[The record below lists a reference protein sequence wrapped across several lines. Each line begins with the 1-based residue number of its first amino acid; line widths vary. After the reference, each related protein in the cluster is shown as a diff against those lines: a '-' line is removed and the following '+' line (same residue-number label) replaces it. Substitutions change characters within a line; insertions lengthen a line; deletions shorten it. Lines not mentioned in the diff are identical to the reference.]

1 MTLFQ
6 NMRITHK
13 ISALMVGLVL
23 GFILIGVTYYIQ
35 VNLSEN
41 TRNIENQAFE
51 YQRLLGQ
58 LESQSL
64 QLQIATGGV
73 SMAEG
78 SEKIDQLY
86 SGLSDTIAAI
96 KALSLASTY
105 MAEIK
110 EITGLLNQHKTLSD
124 SPIFTVSTQLS
135 TQHSPELSPEQ
146 DSELGVETEVLT
158 EVINPEIATV
168 LTRIHTILNTLAA
181 KSKTNLATISEEAT
195 EQAQITQAAVT
206 GIIFIVA
213 MMTAVGIYLL
223 YKSIVFPLIHM
234 QSVIRRINRGKTNA
248 RVKVLT
254 QDELGD
260 LGFAFNKLFDER
272 INQLEQQSKENERL
286 NNSIISLIRAL
297 GAIANKDLT
306 VKVPVSSDITGTISD
321 AVNLLTSETAQTL
334 REVKDI
340 SHEVND
346 VSEHL
351 QEQSQLVMQFADNE
365 RRHIIATS
373 KALKVLS
380 SAMND
385 VAQHSEEANAS
396 AAQAINNT
404 RAARGTVNKTVSG
417 IRAIRETISETEKR
431 MKRLGDRS
439 QEVSGVVNLIN
450 TIAERTHILAL
461 NASMHAAS
469 AGEAGKGFAVVA
481 DEVQRLAESARTSTE
496 EISTM
501 VNNMRVETADT
512 ATMMN
517 TLISQVAEGSRMA
530 EEAGQQME
538 ATETTTE
545 QLVETVKLIAEQ
557 AIQQADV
564 ANRVKDRSG
573 IIRGFTDKTEKQL
586 QEQRIFTDNL
596 KQYADTLVKHVN
608 VFSLPSDKQEATKDE
623 TKPAKATTLA
633 SVG

>member
-1 MTLFQ
+1 MD
-6 NMRITHK
+6 
-13 ISALMVGLVL
+13 
-23 GFILIGVTYYIQ
+23 
-35 VNLSEN
+35 
-41 TRNIENQAFE
+41 
-51 YQRLLGQ
+51 
-58 LESQSL
+58 SQSL
-64 QLQIATGGV
+64 QLQIATQGE
-73 SMAEG
+73 STQQG
-78 SEKIDQLY
+78 SEAVNQLY
-86 SGLSDTIAAI
+86 TGLSDTLSAI
-96 KALSLASTY
+96 KALTLASVQL
-105 MAEIK
+105 AELK
-110 EITGLLNQHKTLSD
+110 EISGLLSQHKALSD
-124 SPIFTVSTQLS
+124 SPIVTIAVK
-135 TQHSPELSPEQ
+135 Q
-146 DSELGVETEVLT
+146 DNELGIETEVLT
-158 EVINPEIATV
+158 ETINPEIATV
-168 LTRIHTILNTLAA
+168 LASIHTIIKTLATE
-181 KSKTNLATISEEAT
+181 SKTNLTAISEKAT

-206 GIIFIVA
+206 GIIFVVA
-213 MMTAVGIYLL
+213 MVTAVGIYLL

-334 REVKDI
+334 KEVKDI

-346 VSEHL
+346 VSDHL

-396 AAQAINNT
+396 AAEAIDNT
-404 RAARGTVNKTVSG
+404 RSARGTVNKTVSG

-586 QEQRIFTDNL
+586 QEQRVFTDNL
-596 KQYADTLVKHVN
+596 KKYADTLVKHVN
-608 VFSLPSDKQEATKDE
+608 VFSLPSDQKEASKDE
-623 TKPAKATTLA
+623 ANSSKTTTLA

>member
-13 ISALMVGLVL
+13 ISALMIGLVL
-23 GFILIGVTYYIQ
+23 GFILIGVTYYVQ
-35 VNLSEN
+35 VNLSES
-41 TRNIENQAFE
+41 TRNVENQAYE
-51 YQRLLGQ
+51 YQRLLSQ

-64 QLQIATGGV
+64 QLQIATQSEFV
-73 SMAEG
+73 QQG
-78 SEKIDQLY
+78 SEGTTPLY
-86 SGLSDTIAAI
+86 TELSDTISSI
-96 KALSLASTY
+96 KTLTLASIQL
-105 MAEIK
+105 AELK
-110 EITGLLNQHKTLSD
+110 EISGLLNQHKALSD
-124 SPIFTVSTQLS
+124 SPIVTIATK
-135 TQHSPELSPEQ
+135 Q
-146 DSELGVETEVLT
+146 DNELGIETEVLT
-158 EVINPEIATV
+158 EVVNPEIATV
-168 LTRIHTILNTLAA
+168 LASIHTIIKTLEVE
-181 KSKTNLATISEEAT
+181 SKTNLTTISEKAT

-213 MMTAVGIYLL
+213 MVTAIGIYLL

-334 REVKDI
+334 KEVKDI

-365 RRHIIATS
+365 RRHIVATS

-396 AAQAINNT
+396 AAEAIDNT
-404 RAARGTVNKTVSG
+404 RSARGTVNKTVSG

-586 QEQRIFTDNL
+586 QEQRVFTDNL
-596 KQYADTLVKHVN
+596 KKYADTLVKHVN
-608 VFSLPSDKQEATKDE
+608 VFSLPSDKQEATKEDE
-623 TKPAKATTLA
+623 SSTKTTTLA